1 MREGEGE
8 LAERDDGSA
17 LERLNDDEGEGSGH
31 LGGGAIYID
40 GIVMFSRGDT
50 EAERR
55 IAAASTDSFFAH
67 TWNAATRMR
76 NTIE

>member
-40 GIVMFSRGDT
+40 GIVSV
-50 EAERR
+50 
-55 IAAASTDSFFAH
+55 
-67 TWNAATRMR
+67 
-76 NTIE
+76 